1 MTARGPADG
10 ESKRNADGGPVA
22 GGGPVRASAGGPG
35 YQTIVVEREGTIAT
49 VRINRPDKLNALNAA
64 VRREIAQAMD
74 RLAHDDGVRV
84 AVLCGTGEK
93 AFAAGADVAEF
104 AGRTP
109 GEQRQV
115 YRRRRVYDA
124 VAAFPKPVIAAIH
137 GFCLG
142 GGVELALA
150 CDVRV
155 ADPSARFGQFEI
167 RLGLIP
173 GAGGTQRLARLV
185 GPGQAARIA
194 LSGDVVD
201 AAEAHRIGL
210 VEILADE
217 GEHLARARELAG
229 RMARWSPVALG
240 LVKESLGAAA
250 QTPLAEGLALE
261 KELFLAAF
269 ASDDGREGVRAFVE
283 KRRPEFRGR

>member
-1 MTARGPADG
+1 MTAPANGPRYRTL
-10 ESKRNADGGPVA
+10 E
-22 GGGPVRASAGGPG
+22 
-35 YQTIVVEREGTIAT
+35 IVREGSVAT
-49 VRINRPDKLNALNAA
+49 VRVNRPDKLNALNAR
-64 VRREIAQAMD
+64 VRREIAQAVD
-74 RLAHDDGVRV
+74 LLADDDAVRV
-84 AVLCGTGEK
+84 AILCGAGEK
-93 AFAAGADVAEF
+93 AFVAGADVSEF
-104 AGRTP
+104 AGRTA
-109 GEQRQV
+109 GEQREV
-115 YRRRRVYDA
+115 YRGRRVYDA
-124 VAAFPKPVIAAIH
+124 VAAFPKPLIAAIH

-201 AAEAHRIGL
+201 AEEAHRIGL
-210 VEILADE
+210 VEILAEE

-229 RMARWSPVALG
+229 RMARWSPVALR
-240 LVKESLGAAA
+240 LVKESLRAAPE
-250 QTPLAEGLALE
+250 TRLTEGLALE
-261 KELFLAAF
+261 RELFLAAF
-269 ASDDGREGVRAFVE
+269 ASHDGREGVRAFVE